1 MTNKLYK
8 LMNWPQIEEIT
19 YSECDNPHKLLGP
32 HKQGSKMLVQ
42 AYFPGAEK
50 VTIHWKK
57 TGQVGEAFLTDV
69 PMELADEEGYFAAL
83 VNAGKMSPYEYVVE
97 YGKTKEHAAYR
108 RICGDAYRHVPQ
120 ITKEDMDRFAA
131 GIHYTIYEKLGA
143 HPMELDGDAGTYFAV
158 WAPNAMRV
166 SVVGDFN
173 EWDGRIH
180 QMRRLGDSG
189 IFELFIPG
197 AEVGDCYKYELK
209 IKGGLTYLKADPYG
223 NAAQKRPET
232 ASVIADIRNYQWED
246 DEFLKSREKYQCGNA
261 PVSVYEMYLGSFVTP
276 GEGQDYVN
284 YREIAPKVIEYVKKM
299 GYTHVELLPVM
310 EYPYDPSWGYQITC
324 YYAPTHRY
332 GAPEDL
338 KYFIDEAHRAGIGVI
353 LDWVPAH
360 FPKDANGLY
369 EFDGTCCYE
378 LSDPTMNEHP
388 DWTTRIYDY
397 GKPEVRSF
405 LISNA
410 CYWISQ
416 FHADGIRVDAVASM
430 LYLDYNRPNY
440 KPNRF
445 GGRENLEAIDFLR
458 QLNAAAFQ
466 AEPSVMMIAEEST
479 AFPLITKPDYD
490 GGLGFLFK
498 WNMGWMNDML
508 RYMSLDPLY
517 RKGDH
522 NALTFSMTYAFSEN
536 FILPLSHDEV
546 VHGKCSLIGKMPG
559 NYDDKFNNLRVLYAY
574 QMAHPGKK
582 LNFMGSEFAQFI
594 EWNFKQGLDWLLLGY
609 EKHEKMQHFVRTLNQ
624 FYLEHRELWENDS
637 DWGGYEWIE
646 PDDRDNSVIAFR
658 RKDRKGRELVVV
670 CNFCPVLRE
679 NYRLGLPKQGWYV
692 PVLNTD
698 DEAFGG
704 YGFKPE
710 IVRTEKTPSH
720 NQKQSGLFRIPPMSV
735 CFYRYTR
742 ARPQTKP

>member
-1 MTNKLYK
+1 MEQFK
-8 LMNWPQIEEIT
+8 
-19 YSECDNPHKLLGP
+19 
-32 HKQGSKMLVQ
+32 
-42 AYFPGAEK
+42 
-50 VTIHWKK
+50 
-57 TGQVGEAFLTDV
+57 AFLEQFHTTGV
-69 PMELADEEGYFAAL
+69 
-83 VNAGKMSPYEYVVE
+83 S
-97 YGKTKEHAAYR
+97 
-108 RICGDAYRHVPQ
+108 DAYR
-120 ITKEDMDRFAA
+120 F
-131 GIHYTIYEKLGA
+131 LGCHA
-143 HPMELDGDAGTYFAV
+143 QNRDGVDGFVFRT
-158 WAPNAMRV
+158 WAPQAQSVRV
-166 SVVGDFN
+166 TGDFN
-173 EWDGRIH
+173 FWNEEDLPMQPVGCGVWEAFSRFAQPGQRYKLCIKTKDGRT
-180 QMRRLGDSG
+180 
-189 IFELFIPG
+189 
-197 AEVGDCYKYELK
+197 VYK
-209 IKGGLTYLKADPYG
+209 TDPYG
-223 NAAQKRPET
+223 NRCGVLPDT
-232 ASVIADIRNYQWED
+232 ASIIEAED
-246 DEFLKSREKYQCGNA
+246 GFVWHDGLYRARRRKEKILNRPVNIYEVHAGSWKRHEDGSVLSFRELAQQLV
-261 PVSVYEMYLGSFVTP
+261 P
-276 GEGQDYVN
+276 YV
-284 YREIAPKVIEYVKKM
+284 RDM
-299 GYTHVELLPVM
+299 GYTHIELMPVM

-405 LISNA
+405 LISKA

-466 AEPSVMMIAEEST
+466 TEPAVMMIAEEST

-508 RYMSLDPLY
+508 QYMSLDPIY

-609 EKHEKMQHFVRTLNQ
+609 EKHQKMQQFVKTLNR
-624 FYLEHRELWENDS
+624 FYLENRELWEVDTGW
-637 DWGGYEWIE
+637 DGYEWIE
-646 PDDRDNSVIAFR
+646 PDDRDRSVIAFR

-704 YGFKPE
+704 YGFAPE
-710 IVRTEKTPSH
+710 TVRTEKKPSH
-720 NQKQSGLFRIPPMSV
+720 GQMQSGLFRVPPMSV
-735 CFYRYTR
+735 CFYRYHR

>member
-1 MTNKLYK
+1 MEQFK
-8 LMNWPQIEEIT
+8 
-19 YSECDNPHKLLGP
+19 
-32 HKQGSKMLVQ
+32 
-42 AYFPGAEK
+42 
-50 VTIHWKK
+50 
-57 TGQVGEAFLTDV
+57 AFLEQFHTTGV
-69 PMELADEEGYFAAL
+69 
-83 VNAGKMSPYEYVVE
+83 S
-97 YGKTKEHAAYR
+97 
-108 RICGDAYRHVPQ
+108 DAYR
-120 ITKEDMDRFAA
+120 F
-131 GIHYTIYEKLGA
+131 LGCHA
-143 HPMELDGDAGTYFAV
+143 QNRDGVDGFVFRT
-158 WAPNAMRV
+158 WAPRAQSVRV
-166 SVVGDFN
+166 TGDFN
-173 EWDGRIH
+173 FWNEEDLPMQPVGCGVWEAFSRFAQPGQRYKLCIKTKDGRT
-180 QMRRLGDSG
+180 
-189 IFELFIPG
+189 
-197 AEVGDCYKYELK
+197 VYK
-209 IKGGLTYLKADPYG
+209 TDPYG
-223 NAAQKRPET
+223 NRCGVLPDT
-232 ASVIADIRNYQWED
+232 ASIIEAED
-246 DEFLKSREKYQCGNA
+246 GFVWHDGLYRARRRKEKILNRPVNIYEVHAGSWKRHEDGSVLSFRELAQQLV
-261 PVSVYEMYLGSFVTP
+261 P
-276 GEGQDYVN
+276 YV
-284 YREIAPKVIEYVKKM
+284 RDM
-299 GYTHVELLPVM
+299 GYTHIELMPVM

-338 KYFIDEAHRAGIGVI
+338 KYFIDEAHKAGIGVI

-466 AEPSVMMIAEEST
+466 TEPAVMMIAEEST

-508 RYMSLDPLY
+508 QYMSLDPLY

-609 EKHEKMQHFVRTLNQ
+609 EKHQKMQQFVKTLNR
-624 FYLEHRELWENDS
+624 FYLENRELWEVDTGW
-637 DWGGYEWIE
+637 DGYEWIE
-646 PDDRDNSVIAFR
+646 PDDRDRSVIAFR

-704 YGFKPE
+704 YGFAPE
-710 IVRTEKTPSH
+710 TVRTEKKPSH
-720 NQKQSGLFRIPPMSV
+720 GQMQSGLFRVPPMSV
-735 CFYRYTR
+735 CFYRYHR

>member
-1 MTNKLYK
+1 MEQFK
-8 LMNWPQIEEIT
+8 
-19 YSECDNPHKLLGP
+19 
-32 HKQGSKMLVQ
+32 
-42 AYFPGAEK
+42 
-50 VTIHWKK
+50 
-57 TGQVGEAFLTDV
+57 AFLEQFHTTGV
-69 PMELADEEGYFAAL
+69 
-83 VNAGKMSPYEYVVE
+83 S
-97 YGKTKEHAAYR
+97 
-108 RICGDAYRHVPQ
+108 DAYR
-120 ITKEDMDRFAA
+120 F
-131 GIHYTIYEKLGA
+131 LGCHA
-143 HPMELDGDAGTYFAV
+143 QNRDGVDGFVFRT
-158 WAPNAMRV
+158 WAPRAQSVRV
-166 SVVGDFN
+166 TGDFN
-173 EWDGRIH
+173 FWNEEDLPMQPVGCGVWEAFSRFAQPGQRYKLCIKTKDGRT
-180 QMRRLGDSG
+180 
-189 IFELFIPG
+189 
-197 AEVGDCYKYELK
+197 VYK
-209 IKGGLTYLKADPYG
+209 TDPYG
-223 NAAQKRPET
+223 NRCGVLPDT
-232 ASVIADIRNYQWED
+232 ASIIEAED
-246 DEFLKSREKYQCGNA
+246 GFVWHDGLYRARRRKEKILNRPVNIYEVHAGSWKRHEDGSVLSFRELAQQLV
-261 PVSVYEMYLGSFVTP
+261 P
-276 GEGQDYVN
+276 YV
-284 YREIAPKVIEYVKKM
+284 RDM
-299 GYTHVELLPVM
+299 GYTHIELLPVM

-466 AEPSVMMIAEEST
+466 TEPAVMMIAEEST
-479 AFPLITKPDYD
+479 AFPLITKPDYV

-508 RYMSLDPLY
+508 QYMSLDPLY

-609 EKHEKMQHFVRTLNQ
+609 EKHRKMQQFVKTLNR
-624 FYLEHRELWENDS
+624 FYLENRELWEVDTGW
-637 DWGGYEWIE
+637 DGYEWIE
-646 PDDRDNSVIAFR
+646 PDDRDRSVIAFR

-704 YGFKPE
+704 YGFAPE
-710 IVRTEKTPSH
+710 TVRTEKKPSH
-720 NQKQSGLFRIPPMSV
+720 GQMQSGLFRVPPMSV
-735 CFYRYTR
+735 CFYRYHR

>member
-1 MTNKLYK
+1 MEQFK
-8 LMNWPQIEEIT
+8 
-19 YSECDNPHKLLGP
+19 
-32 HKQGSKMLVQ
+32 
-42 AYFPGAEK
+42 
-50 VTIHWKK
+50 
-57 TGQVGEAFLTDV
+57 AFLEQFHTTGV
-69 PMELADEEGYFAAL
+69 
-83 VNAGKMSPYEYVVE
+83 S
-97 YGKTKEHAAYR
+97 
-108 RICGDAYRHVPQ
+108 DAYR
-120 ITKEDMDRFAA
+120 F
-131 GIHYTIYEKLGA
+131 LGCHA
-143 HPMELDGDAGTYFAV
+143 QNRDGVDGFVFRT
-158 WAPNAMRV
+158 WAPQAQSVRV
-166 SVVGDFN
+166 TGDFN
-173 EWDGRIH
+173 FWNEEDLPMQPVGCGVWEAFSRFAQPGQRYKLCIKTKDGRT
-180 QMRRLGDSG
+180 
-189 IFELFIPG
+189 
-197 AEVGDCYKYELK
+197 VYK
-209 IKGGLTYLKADPYG
+209 TDPYG
-223 NAAQKRPET
+223 NRCGVLPDT
-232 ASVIADIRNYQWED
+232 ASIIEAED
-246 DEFLKSREKYQCGNA
+246 GFVWHDGLYRARRRKEKILNRPVNIYEVHAGSWKRHEDGSVLSFRELAQQLV
-261 PVSVYEMYLGSFVTP
+261 P
-276 GEGQDYVN
+276 YV
-284 YREIAPKVIEYVKKM
+284 RDM
-299 GYTHVELLPVM
+299 GYTHIELLPVM

-410 CYWISQ
+410 CYWISP

-466 AEPSVMMIAEEST
+466 TEPAVMMIAEEST

-508 RYMSLDPLY
+508 QYMSLDPLY

-609 EKHEKMQHFVRTLNQ
+609 EKHRKMQQFVKTLNR
-624 FYLEHRELWENDS
+624 FYLENRELWEVDTGW
-637 DWGGYEWIE
+637 DGYEWIE
-646 PDDRDNSVIAFR
+646 PDDRDRSVIAFR

-704 YGFKPE
+704 YGFAPE
-710 IVRTEKTPSH
+710 TVRTEKKPSH
-720 NQKQSGLFRIPPMSV
+720 GQMQSGLFRVPPMSV
-735 CFYRYTR
+735 CFYRYHR

>member
-1 MTNKLYK
+1 ME
-8 LMNWPQIEEIT
+8 QF
-19 YSECDNPHKLLGP
+19 
-32 HKQGSKMLVQ
+32 Q
-42 AYFPGAEK
+42 
-50 VTIHWKK
+50 
-57 TGQVGEAFLTDV
+57 AFLEQFHTSGT
-69 PMELADEEGYFAAL
+69 A
-83 VNAGKMSPYEYVVE
+83 
-97 YGKTKEHAAYR
+97 
-108 RICGDAYRHVPQ
+108 DAYR
-120 ITKEDMDRFAA
+120 
-131 GIHYTIYEKLGA
+131 YLGC
-143 HPMELDGDAGTYFAV
+143 HPEVREGVNGFVFRT
-158 WAPNAMRV
+158 WAPQAQSVRV
-166 SVVGDFN
+166 TGDFN
-173 EWDGRIH
+173 FWNEEDLPMQPVGCGVWEAFSKFAQAGQHYKFCVKTKDGRTI
-180 QMRRLGDSG
+180 
-189 IFELFIPG
+189 
-197 AEVGDCYKYELK
+197 YK
-209 IKGGLTYLKADPYG
+209 TDPYG
-223 NAAQKRPET
+223 NRCGVLPDT
-232 ASVIADIRNYQWED
+232 ASIIEADDGFVWHDSLYRARRRKENVLRRPVNIYEVHAGSWKRHED
-246 DEFLKSREKYQCGNA
+246 GSVLSFRELA
-261 PVSVYEMYLGSFVTP
+261 
-276 GEGQDYVN
+276 GELL
-284 YREIAPKVIEYVKKM
+284 PYVKDM
-299 GYTHVELLPVM
+299 GYTHIELLPIM

-332 GAPEDL
+332 GTPQDL
-338 KYFIDEAHRAGIGVI
+338 KYFIDEAHKRDIGVI

-360 FPKDANGLY
+360 FPKDENGLY

-410 CYWISQ
+410 CYWLTQ

-609 EKHEKMQHFVRTLNQ
+609 EKHEKMQHFVKTLNR

-679 NYRLGLPKQGWYV
+679 NYRLGLPKVGWYI

-698 DEAFGG
+698 DEEFGG

-710 IVRTEKTPSH
+710 TVRTEKTPSH

>member
-1 MTNKLYK
+1 MEQFK
-8 LMNWPQIEEIT
+8 
-19 YSECDNPHKLLGP
+19 
-32 HKQGSKMLVQ
+32 
-42 AYFPGAEK
+42 
-50 VTIHWKK
+50 
-57 TGQVGEAFLTDV
+57 AFLEQFHTTGV
-69 PMELADEEGYFAAL
+69 
-83 VNAGKMSPYEYVVE
+83 S
-97 YGKTKEHAAYR
+97 
-108 RICGDAYRHVPQ
+108 DAYR
-120 ITKEDMDRFAA
+120 F
-131 GIHYTIYEKLGA
+131 LGCHA
-143 HPMELDGDAGTYFAV
+143 QNRDGVDGFVFRT
-158 WAPNAMRV
+158 WAPQAQSVRV
-166 SVVGDFN
+166 TGDFN
-173 EWDGRIH
+173 FWNEEDLPMQPVGCGVWEAFSRFAQPGQRYKLCIKTKDGRT
-180 QMRRLGDSG
+180 
-189 IFELFIPG
+189 
-197 AEVGDCYKYELK
+197 VYK
-209 IKGGLTYLKADPYG
+209 TDPYG
-223 NAAQKRPET
+223 NRCGVLPDT
-232 ASVIADIRNYQWED
+232 ASIIEAED
-246 DEFLKSREKYQCGNA
+246 GFVWHDGLYRARRRKEKILNRPVNIYEVHAGSWKRHEDGSVLSFRELAQQLV
-261 PVSVYEMYLGSFVTP
+261 P
-276 GEGQDYVN
+276 
-284 YREIAPKVIEYVKKM
+284 YVKDM
-299 GYTHVELLPVM
+299 GYTHIELMPVM

-466 AEPSVMMIAEEST
+466 TEPAVMMIAEEST

-508 RYMSLDPLY
+508 QYMSLDPLY

-594 EWNFKQGLDWLLLGY
+594 EWNFKQGLDWLLLDY
-609 EKHEKMQHFVRTLNQ
+609 EKHRKMQQFVKTLNR
-624 FYLEHRELWENDS
+624 FYLENRELWEVDTGW
-637 DWGGYEWIE
+637 DGYEWIE
-646 PDDRDNSVIAFR
+646 PDDRDRSVIAFR

-704 YGFKPE
+704 YGFAPE
-710 IVRTEKTPSH
+710 TVRTEKKPSH
-720 NQKQSGLFRIPPMSV
+720 GQAQSGLFRVPPMSV
-735 CFYRYTR
+735 CFYRYQR
-742 ARPQTKP
+742 AKPQP

>member
-1 MTNKLYK
+1 MEQFK
-8 LMNWPQIEEIT
+8 
-19 YSECDNPHKLLGP
+19 
-32 HKQGSKMLVQ
+32 
-42 AYFPGAEK
+42 
-50 VTIHWKK
+50 
-57 TGQVGEAFLTDV
+57 AFLEQFHTTGV
-69 PMELADEEGYFAAL
+69 
-83 VNAGKMSPYEYVVE
+83 S
-97 YGKTKEHAAYR
+97 
-108 RICGDAYRHVPQ
+108 DAYR
-120 ITKEDMDRFAA
+120 F
-131 GIHYTIYEKLGA
+131 LGCHA
-143 HPMELDGDAGTYFAV
+143 QNRDGVDGFVFRT
-158 WAPNAMRV
+158 WAPQAQSVRV
-166 SVVGDFN
+166 TGDFN
-173 EWDGRIH
+173 FWNEEDLPMQPVGCGVWEAFSRFAQPGQRYKLCIKTKDGRT
-180 QMRRLGDSG
+180 
-189 IFELFIPG
+189 
-197 AEVGDCYKYELK
+197 VYK
-209 IKGGLTYLKADPYG
+209 TDPYG
-223 NAAQKRPET
+223 NRCGVLPDT
-232 ASVIADIRNYQWED
+232 ASIIEAED
-246 DEFLKSREKYQCGNA
+246 GFVWHDGLYRARRRKEKILNRPVNIYEVHAGSWKRHEDGSVLSFRELAQQLV
-261 PVSVYEMYLGSFVTP
+261 P
-276 GEGQDYVN
+276 YV
-284 YREIAPKVIEYVKKM
+284 RDM
-299 GYTHVELLPVM
+299 GYTHIELLPVM

-466 AEPSVMMIAEEST
+466 TEPAVMMIAEEST

-508 RYMSLDPLY
+508 QYMSLDPLY

-609 EKHEKMQHFVRTLNQ
+609 EKHRKMQQFVKTLNR
-624 FYLEHRELWENDS
+624 FYLENRELWEVDTGW
-637 DWGGYEWIE
+637 DGYEWIE
-646 PDDRDNSVIAFR
+646 PDDRDRSVIAFR

-704 YGFKPE
+704 YGFAPE
-710 IVRTEKTPSH
+710 TVRTEKKPSH
-720 NQKQSGLFRIPPMSV
+720 GQMQSGLFRVPPMSV
-735 CFYRYTR
+735 CFYRYHR

>member
-1 MTNKLYK
+1 MEQFK
-8 LMNWPQIEEIT
+8 
-19 YSECDNPHKLLGP
+19 
-32 HKQGSKMLVQ
+32 
-42 AYFPGAEK
+42 
-50 VTIHWKK
+50 
-57 TGQVGEAFLTDV
+57 AFLEQFHTTGV
-69 PMELADEEGYFAAL
+69 
-83 VNAGKMSPYEYVVE
+83 S
-97 YGKTKEHAAYR
+97 
-108 RICGDAYRHVPQ
+108 DAYR
-120 ITKEDMDRFAA
+120 F
-131 GIHYTIYEKLGA
+131 LGCHA
-143 HPMELDGDAGTYFAV
+143 QNRDGVDGFVFRT
-158 WAPNAMRV
+158 WAPQAQSVRV
-166 SVVGDFN
+166 TGDFN
-173 EWDGRIH
+173 FWNEEDLPMQPVGCGVWEAFSRFAQPGQRYKLCIKTKDGRT
-180 QMRRLGDSG
+180 
-189 IFELFIPG
+189 
-197 AEVGDCYKYELK
+197 VYK
-209 IKGGLTYLKADPYG
+209 TDPYG
-223 NAAQKRPET
+223 NRCGVLPDT
-232 ASVIADIRNYQWED
+232 ASIIEAED
-246 DEFLKSREKYQCGNA
+246 GFVWHDGLYRARRRKEKILNRPVNIYEVHAGSWKRHEDGSVLSFRELAQQLV
-261 PVSVYEMYLGSFVTP
+261 P
-276 GEGQDYVN
+276 YV
-284 YREIAPKVIEYVKKM
+284 RDM
-299 GYTHVELLPVM
+299 GYTHIELLPVM

-338 KYFIDEAHRAGIGVI
+338 KYFIDEAHKAGIGVI

-466 AEPSVMMIAEEST
+466 TEPAVMMIAEEST

-508 RYMSLDPLY
+508 QYMSLDPLY

-609 EKHEKMQHFVRTLNQ
+609 EKHQKMQQFVKTLNR
-624 FYLEHRELWENDS
+624 FYLENRELWEVDTGW
-637 DWGGYEWIE
+637 DGYEWIE
-646 PDDRDNSVIAFR
+646 PDDRDRSVIAFR

-704 YGFKPE
+704 YGFAPE
-710 IVRTEKTPSH
+710 TVRTEKKPSH
-720 NQKQSGLFRIPPMSV
+720 GQMQSGLFRVPPMSV
-735 CFYRYTR
+735 CFYRYHR